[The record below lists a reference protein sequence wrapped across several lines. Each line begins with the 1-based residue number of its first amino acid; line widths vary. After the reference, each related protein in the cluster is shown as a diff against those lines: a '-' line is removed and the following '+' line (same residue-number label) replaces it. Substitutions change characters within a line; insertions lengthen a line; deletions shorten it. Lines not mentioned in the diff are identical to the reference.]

1 VRNMCHL
8 LSRNRADLKHLKK
21 LPPLFWNGQMH
32 RVRLPHLYPTKPCGE
47 KTYMSDEWVCDRYK
61 CVAVFSH
68 HS

>member
-1 VRNMCHL
+1 MSGCVIDTSVL
-8 LSRNRADLKHLKK
+8 
-21 LPPLFWNGQMH
+21 
-32 RVRLPHLYPTKPCGE
+32 VRLANPHDQLKPCGE